1 MSYQTTVDK
10 ITQTE
15 LSEYL
20 VTGDIDFSFQSL
32 NQATSTILEYAF
44 ELAACKQRLSRK
56 EYKQLLQEQGWQG
69 EEKKYLKLAT
79 TFDKFSPQDLA
90 NIEPDTIFR
99 LAKNNKKYQDVIDQL
114 SDLPQVTQEAVR
126 ELIKQQRQ
134 EFKQPKPEKLSIWR
148 RTPNGGRYCQIPP
161 IHEED
166 ERTGVTLQKMI
177 DEEGLLPQQIV
188 AEAISLRQALKEG
201 RLIMVTDASSTQSDS
216 ENFGDADSPN
226 ADSGNTNTETSADI
240 VELNYPQLPNL
251 DREGEAIAFVLE
263 NQQCAIT
270 PWAAP
275 FGSIASGAALRAI
288 AEKEDV
294 NVDTVMSLLRQ
305 ASSWSEVVRSTENC
319 SDEVKIATWEMLNSE
334 DKERIY
340 KLKQQQEKRLKN
352 IPQVGDKVMW
362 INCHPHLSSWQ
373 PFVVSAIE
381 GDYARLD
388 FYAHPVPLNELEIF
402 IHDYN
407 KVNN

>member
-10 ITQTE
+10 KAQTE

-20 VTGDIDFSFQSL
+20 VTGDIDFPFQSL
-32 NQATSTILEYAF
+32 HQATSSILEYAF
-44 ELAACKQRLSRK
+44 EIAACKQRLSRK

-69 EEKKYLKLAT
+69 EEKTYLKVAT
-79 TFDKFSPQDLA
+79 TFEKFSPQDLA

-99 LAKNNKKYQDVIDQL
+99 LAKNNKKYKDVIEQL
-114 SDLPQVTQEAVR
+114 SDLPQITQEDVR
-126 ELIKQQRQ
+126 ELIKQQRR
-134 EFKQPKPEKLSIWR
+134 EVQPPKFEKLTIWR
-148 RTPNGGRYCQIPP
+148 RMKSGGRYCQIPP

-166 ERTGVTLQKMI
+166 ERTGVTLQRMI

-201 RLIMVTDASSTQSDS
+201 RLIMVTDASSTQSDC
-216 ENFGDADSPN
+216 ENAGDADSGN
-226 ADSGNTNTETSADI
+226 ADSGDTDTETYADI
-240 VELNYPQLPNL
+240 AELNDPQFPNP
-251 DREGEAIAFVLE
+251 DREEEAIACVLD

-270 PWAAP
+270 EQEA
-275 FGSIASGAALRAI
+275 
-288 AEKEDV
+288 V

-305 ASSWSEVVRSTENC
+305 AGSWEEVVRSTENC
-319 SDEVKIATWEMLNSE
+319 SDEVKIATWEMLDSG

-340 KLKQQQEKRLKN
+340 QLKQQQEKKLKD
-352 IPQVGDKVMW
+352 IPQVGDKVIW
-362 INCHPHLSSWQ
+362 TNCHAHLSSWQ

-388 FYAHPVPLNELEIF
+388 FYAHPVSLNELEIY
-402 IHDYN
+402 IH
-407 KVNN
+407 

>member
-44 ELAACKQRLSRK
+44 ELAACKQRLSSQ

-79 TFDKFSPQDLA
+79 TFDKFSPQDLV

-99 LAKNNKKYQDVIDQL
+99 LAKNNKKYQDVIEQL
-114 SDLPQVTQEAVR
+114 SDLPQVTQKAVR
-126 ELIKQQRQ
+126 ELINQQRR
-134 EFKQPKPEKLSIWR
+134 EFKQPKSEKLSIWR
-148 RTPNGGRYCQIPP
+148 RTRNGGRYCQIPP

-166 ERTGVTLQKMI
+166 ERTGVTLQRMMDK
-177 DEEGLLPQQIV
+177 EGLLPQQIV

-216 ENFGDADSPN
+216 ENFGDTDSPN
-226 ADSGNTNTETSADI
+226 ANSGDINTETYTDI
-240 VELNYPQLPNL
+240 TDLNPAIEDAPQLHNP
-251 DREGEAIAFVLE
+251 DIEETMTCVLE
-263 NQQCAIT
+263 NQQCAIDEQEIIN
-270 PWAAP
+270 
-275 FGSIASGAALRAI
+275 F
-288 AEKEDV
+288 
-294 NVDTVMSLLRQ
+294 DTATSSLRQ
-305 ASSWSEVVRSTENC
+305 AKNWEEVVSSTENF
-319 SDEVKIATWEMLNSE
+319 SDEVKITTWERLDSE

-340 KLKQQQEKRLKN
+340 QLKQQQEHKLKN
-352 IPQVGDKVMW
+352 IPQVGDKVIW
-362 INCHPHLSSWQ
+362 TNCYAHLSSWQ

-381 GDYARLD
+381 GEYARLD
-388 FYAHPVPLNELEIF
+388 FYAHPVPLDELEVCIP
-402 IHDYN
+402 HS
-407 KVNN
+407 VS

>member
-10 ITQTE
+10 IAQTE

-20 VTGDIDFSFQSL
+20 VTEDIDFPFQSL
-32 NQATSTILEYAF
+32 HQATSTILEYAF
-44 ELAACKQRLSRK
+44 ELAACKHKLSRK

-69 EEKKYLKLAT
+69 EEKTYLKVAT
-79 TFDKFSPQDLA
+79 TFDKFSPQYLA

-201 RLIMVTDASSTQSDS
+201 RLIMVTDASSVQSDS
-216 ENFGDADSPN
+216 ENFSDAKSGN
-226 ADSGNTNTETSADI
+226 ADSGDTNTETSPDI
-240 VELNYPQLPNL
+240 AELNPSIENYPQLPNL

-263 NQQCAIT
+263 NQQCAID
-270 PWAAP
+270 
-275 FGSIASGAALRAI
+275 SKESAS
-288 AEKEDV
+288 
-294 NVDTVMSLLRQ
+294 VDTVMSLLRQ
-305 ASSWSEVVRSTENC
+305 ASSWLEVVRSTGNC
-319 SDEVKIATWEMLNSE
+319 SNEVKIATWEMLDFE

-340 KLKQQQEKRLKN
+340 QLKQQQEQELKN
-352 IPQVGDKVMW
+352 MPQVGDKVIW
-362 INCHPHLSSWQ
+362 TNCHAHLNSWQ

-388 FYAHPVPLNELEIF
+388 FYAHPVLLNELEIC
-402 IHDYN
+402 IPHPTG
-407 KVNN
+407 